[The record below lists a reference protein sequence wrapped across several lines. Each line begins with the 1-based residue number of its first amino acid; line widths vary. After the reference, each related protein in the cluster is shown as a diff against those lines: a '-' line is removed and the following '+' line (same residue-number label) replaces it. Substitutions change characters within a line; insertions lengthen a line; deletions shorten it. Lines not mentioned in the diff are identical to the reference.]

1 MCELMMSYKYYI
13 KNINSRSYLGLFA
26 AETIETWK
34 AISSTTITH
43 TAIKIS
49 VHMATQYFPV
59 PLNLIS
65 IYIKEL
71 DLTYLYADS

>member
-13 KNINSRSYLGLFA
+13 KNINSQRYLGLFA

-34 AISSTTITH
+34 AISSTTITP

-49 VHMATQYFPV
+49 VPMATQYFPV
-59 PLNLIS
+59 PFSKSDFNIH
-65 IYIKEL
+65 
-71 DLTYLYADS
+71 